1 LVVPQIQPRPSGSGS
16 RRSPRAALHHS
27 VMVRHGYGISNTLGD
42 FRTVRVKKD
51 ATDPFNLQEIQ
62 LIVDAAIGINRL
74 MLIFSFSTNSNM
86 DVTALQDAATD
97 IRAIRVV
104 CGASEFSDRCI
115 FISERD

>member
-1 LVVPQIQPRPSGSGS
+1 
-16 RRSPRAALHHS
+16 
-27 VMVRHGYGISNTLGD
+27 MVRHGYGISNTLGD

-74 MLIFSFSTNSNM
+74 MLIFSFNTGLRPSELI
-86 DVTALQDAATD
+86 ALQDAATD